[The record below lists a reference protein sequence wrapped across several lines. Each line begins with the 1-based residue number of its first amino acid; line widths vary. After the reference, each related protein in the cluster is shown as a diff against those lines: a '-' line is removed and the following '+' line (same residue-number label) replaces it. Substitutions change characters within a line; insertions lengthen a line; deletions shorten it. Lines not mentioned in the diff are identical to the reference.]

1 MKNIKYLLIFLS
13 WSQISLG
20 QINFEKYRLPINKTK
35 EKIIID
41 GILDE
46 KTWKEVNVGKDF
58 SMITPLDTG
67 KATQFSEV
75 RVAFNDE
82 FIYIAMIF
90 FNNSIQGEYVVE
102 SLKRDFSFGK
112 NDNFLVAIDP
122 FNNQSTGFAF
132 GLNAY
137 GAQWDGTMYDG
148 RRVDLN
154 WDTKW
159 YSEVKFDEEKWVCE
173 IAIPFKSIR
182 YDETSLEWGINFSR
196 LDLKASEKS
205 SWAPVPRQFPSVSL
219 AYAGALVWKN
229 KPPEQGSNISLI
241 PYGAYNLSNQ
251 NRSIQNNS
259 LKVGGDLKYNLTS
272 ALNLDMTLNPDFSQ
286 AEVDQQVT
294 NLDRFELFFPERR
307 QFFLENADLFSNFGR
322 I

>member
-46 KTWKEVNVGKDF
+46 KTWKEVTVGKDF

-148 RRVDLN
+148 RSVDLN

-159 YSEVKFDEEKWVCE
+159 YSEVKFDKEKWVCE

-205 SWAPVPRQFPSVSL
+205 SL
-219 AYAGALVWKN
+219 
-229 KPPEQGSNISLI
+229 SLI
-241 PYGAYNLSNQ
+241 H
-251 NRSIQNNS
+251 I
-259 LKVGGDLKYNLTS
+259 
-272 ALNLDMTLNPDFSQ
+272 
-286 AEVDQQVT
+286 
-294 NLDRFELFFPERR
+294 
-307 QFFLENADLFSNFGR
+307 
-322 I
+322 

>member
-46 KTWKEVNVGKDF
+46 KTWKEVTVGKDF

-112 NDNFLVAIDP
+112 NDNFP
-122 FNNQSTGFAF
+122 
-132 GLNAY
+132 
-137 GAQWDGTMYDG
+137 
-148 RRVDLN
+148 
-154 WDTKW
+154 
-159 YSEVKFDEEKWVCE
+159 
-173 IAIPFKSIR
+173 IP
-182 YDETSLEWGINFSR
+182 L
-196 LDLKASEKS
+196 
-205 SWAPVPRQFPSVSL
+205 
-219 AYAGALVWKN
+219 
-229 KPPEQGSNISLI
+229 
-241 PYGAYNLSNQ
+241 
-251 NRSIQNNS
+251 
-259 LKVGGDLKYNLTS
+259 
-272 ALNLDMTLNPDFSQ
+272 
-286 AEVDQQVT
+286 
-294 NLDRFELFFPERR
+294 
-307 QFFLENADLFSNFGR
+307 
-322 I
+322 